1 MPYVI
6 WDWNGTL
13 LDDTDCSIAALNAA
27 LRRRSLPP
35 VGREWY
41 CEHFA
46 FPVRPFYAKCGID
59 LAHEDWDALAREYHD
74 AYGRGEKRLNAEAV
88 AALERVKSA
97 GAGQSILS
105 VHEQGLLDAEVD
117 ARGVRGYFDFVCGA
131 DNLDGGSKV
140 GCARAL
146 MARLAERGV
155 SPGDVVVI
163 GDALH
168 DKEVADAIGV
178 RCVLCAQGGH
188 SAARLRAVAPT
199 GETLL
204 EALDMAAGVSGTAA
218 RIVL

>member
-35 VGREWY
+35 VTREWY
-41 CEHFA
+41 RENFA

-59 LAHEDWDALAREYHD
+59 LEREDWDALAREYHD

-88 AALERVKSA
+88 AALERVKA
-97 GAGQSILS
+97 LGCGQSLLS
-105 VHEQGLLDAEVD
+105 AHEQGLLDADVS
-117 ARGVRGYFDFVCGA
+117 ACGVRGYFDFVCGA
-131 DNLDGGSKV
+131 DNLDGGSKEKW
-140 GCARAL
+140 ARAL
-146 MARLAERGV
+146 MARLGERGV
-155 SPGDVVVI
+155 RREAVVMV

-168 DKEVADAIGV
+168 DKEVADALGV

-188 SAARLRAVAPT
+188 SAERLRAAAPT
-199 GETLL
+199 GDTLL
-204 EALDMAAGVSGTAA
+204 SALALAMKSITRTTAL
-218 RIVL
+218 R